1 MWLKTK
7 VPKSAYIAG
16 TVFFFKTFVWNT
28 DLCSRT
34 SDFYEISIIINLSEK
49 R

>member
-16 TVFFFKTFVWNT
+16 TVFFLK
-28 DLCSRT
+28 LL
-34 SDFYEISIIINLSEK
+34 YETLIYVQEHQISMKFPL
-49 R
+49 